1 MKFHLAECKFVI
13 CKYSTVFCHIALEL
27 IYDTPARQNSN
38 LFEGNGRNSGDESK
52 NIIAEQDLM
61 QKTVSAVLAQVSI

>member
-38 LFEGNGRNSGDESK
+38 LFEGNDGNSETSP
-52 NIIAEQDLM
+52 
-61 QKTVSAVLAQVSI
+61 KTSLLNKT